1 MHFLRDGMWPAYVS
15 RLECGGRAHSAM
27 EGRNSGTVIFIQSF
41 KCAIIML
48 RVH

>member
-27 EGRNSGTVIFIQSF
+27 EGRNSESSYKSF